1 MASKRAALDT
11 EPDAVDKAPTK
22 PKPKR
27 KKPSPPKTPKCG
39 CRGDCRTR
47 KCACGKKGEACGD
60 SCKCTDCVNPF
71 NILAEYNIDLSDV
84 ALDKCLMDNIYKV
97 EDLRGRLEQSYE
109 LECCDESVQL
119 KDMLP
124 GVAHCPG
131 EECGYEWHYSWC
143 WDSFED
149 EENDPK
155 YHCEKCRRCADCR
168 WEHCE
173 RCNKCYFATH
183 NFNPCPTCGK
193 YDDDDD
199 DEDSDYEERERCAMM

>member
-1 MASKRAALDT
+1 MASKRTALDT
-11 EPDAVDKAPTK
+11 EPDTVDEAPTK

-143 WDSFED
+143 GDSFED

-193 YDDDDD
+193 YDDDDE
-199 DEDSDYEERERCAMM
+199 EDSDYEERERCAMM